1 MTRAYSAGA
10 SKIAENMFFD
20 CRVADYHETYGI
32 TQADCNQFARLLIQA
47 INTVCPGPLST
58 MSYFQD
64 LAAFEIGRFDV
75 DPELIKRRREL
86 NRLPDPTNEELHE
99 LNDISIQLEEQ
110 SESLI
115 YGNGN
120 TEISWVTPSGFT
132 VVYTSWLM
140 NNFRCKGSISGY
152 RRVNHVVQMPSH
164 KPNMRGFMCGI
175 SPNFIHSMDASHM
188 SLVIDA
194 WDKTFGAV
202 HDSFST
208 HASDIEELLALTK
221 EKFVNMYDVDN
232 FYNYI
237 EDQLI
242 TNKDGL
248 DVDQPQLGTL
258 EIKEIE
264 NSDYFFA

>member
-1 MTRAYSAGA
+1 MA
-10 SKIAENMFFD
+10 SDK
-20 CRVADYHETYGI
+20 
-32 TQADCNQFARLLIQA
+32 
-47 INTVCPGPLST
+47 P
-58 MSYFQD
+58 
-64 LAAFEIGRFDV
+64 DV
-75 DPELIKRRREL
+75 
-86 NRLPDPTNEELHE
+86 
-99 LNDISIQLEEQ
+99 
-110 SESLI
+110 
-115 YGNGN
+115 
-120 TEISWVTPSGFT
+120 
-132 VVYTSWLM
+132 
-140 NNFRCKGSISGY
+140 
-152 RRVNHVVQMPSH
+152 
-164 KPNMRGFMCGI
+164 RGFMCGI

-188 SLVIDA
+188 SLVIED

-208 HASDIEELLALTK
+208 HASDVEELLALTK